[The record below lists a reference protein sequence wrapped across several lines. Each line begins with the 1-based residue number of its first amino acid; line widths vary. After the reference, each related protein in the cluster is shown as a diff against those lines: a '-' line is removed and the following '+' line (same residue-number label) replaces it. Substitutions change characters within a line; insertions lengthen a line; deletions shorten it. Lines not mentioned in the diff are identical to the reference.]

1 MYYEEKDLERLIMN
15 TDSDILCDRGL
26 FIHNKK
32 INQINLGEFGRLDIL
47 SYSKNYD
54 PFTGIPFLSLRI
66 FELKKYGI
74 GKDALFQAIRYAK
87 GVKFHLEKR
96 GFTNNY
102 NISIILV
109 GSGDYQFDNEVID
122 LANLIETK
130 DEYCDNGFIGLSIVE
145 YTLDVNGLHF
155 NYIV

>member
-15 TDSDILCDRGL
+15 TDSDILHDRGL
-26 FIHNKK
+26 CIHDKK

-47 SYSKNYD
+47 SYGKSYD
-54 PFTGIPFLSLRI
+54 PFTGVPYLHLRI

-74 GKDALFQAIRYAK
+74 GKEALFQAIRYAK
-87 GVKFHLEKR
+87 GIKHHLKKR

-102 NISIILV
+102 SISITLV

-122 LANLIETK
+122 LANLIEWK
-130 DEYCDNGFIGLSIVE
+130 EDWCCDGFVGINIVE
-145 YTLDVNGLHF
+145 YTLNVNGLYF
-155 NYIV
+155 NYVV